1 MVRNKPIKPFLRWA
15 GSKRQIRS
23 KLSSYWSDDHK
34 RYLEPFLGSGSL
46 YFYINPK
53 KAILGD
59 INFDLI
65 ETYEQIKKNLKS
77 VYSILLKMP
86 EGKNEYYKIRSKDK
100 RKLTQEERA
109 ARFIYLNRYS
119 FNGLYRT
126 NQNGEFNVPYG
137 GEKTGQ
143 LPSRELLELCSGA
156 LQTAQLISGDFE
168 LVLNQAKSGDFI
180 YLDPPYKIAEKRVF
194 TEYDKSSFREFDIK
208 RLRNW
213 LDKLTEMG
221 IVFLLSYAD
230 CEEAEFLKDGYDADE
245 IMVRRNIAGFS
256 KHRRSAG
263 ELLVTNVEIV
273 NRKVE

>member
-1 MVRNKPIKPFLRWA
+1 
-15 GSKRQIRS
+15 
-23 KLSSYWSDDHK
+23 
-34 RYLEPFLGSGSL
+34 LEPFLGSGSL